1 VSVPHDAHAHF
12 QYSDAGHQA
21 ETAMSGMWL
30 FLAQEV
36 LFFGALIFVWSYCCY
51 QHPAGFRLATQ
62 HANLLIGSINTAVL
76 LTSSFTFT
84 AGLLAIEQGET
95 RRLIQAC
102 WSTAALGAT
111 FLILKGI
118 EWYKDYDDG
127 LIPGAHFSLTGPDS
141 GGAQIFYAF
150 YYVATVLHALHMII
164 GIGLVLWIAWRARR
178 GDFSREWST
187 PVEVVGLYWSFVD
200 VVWLTLY
207 PLIYLVAR

>member
-1 VSVPHDAHAHF
+1 MPPEAHMHF
-12 QYSDAGHQA
+12 QYSSAEHQA
-21 ETAMSGMWL
+21 ESAMSGMWL
-30 FLAQEV
+30 FLAQEI
-36 LFFGALIFVWSYCCY
+36 LFFGALVFVWVYCCY

-84 AGLLAIEQGET
+84 AGLLAIERGEP

-102 WSTAALGAT
+102 FATIGLGVV
-111 FLILKGI
+111 FLLLKGV
-118 EWYKDYDDG
+118 EWFKDVGDG
-127 LIPGAHFSLTGPDS
+127 LVPGAHFSLTGPDS
-141 GGAQIFYAF
+141 GGAQIFYVF

-178 GDFSREWST
+178 GDFSRAWST

-207 PLIYLVAR
+207 PLIYLAAL

>member
-1 VSVPHDAHAHF
+1 VSHDAHTHF
-12 QYSDAGHQA
+12 QYSDAEHQA

-30 FLAQEV
+30 FLAQET
-36 LFFGALIFVWSYCCY
+36 LFFGVLVFAWVYCCY
-51 QHPAGFRLATQ
+51 QHPVGFRLATL

-84 AGLLAIEQGET
+84 AGLVLIEQGEV

-102 WSTAALGAT
+102 FATVALGT
-111 FLILKGI
+111 VFLFLKAF
-118 EWYKDYDDG
+118 EWYKDFSDG
-127 LIPGAHFSLTGPDS
+127 LIPGTRFSLTGPDS
-141 GGAQIFYAF
+141 GGAQIFYSI
-150 YYVATVLHALHMII
+150 YYVATAVHALHMII

-178 GDFSREWST
+178 GEFDRDWST

-200 VVWLTLY
+200 VVWLTLF

>member
-1 VSVPHDAHAHF
+1 MPHDAHTHF

-30 FLAQEV
+30 FLAQEI
-36 LFFGALIFVWSYCCY
+36 LFFGALVFVWVYCGY

-62 HANLLIGSINTAVL
+62 HANLLIGSINTALL

-84 AGLLAIEQGET
+84 AGLLLIEQGDV

-102 WSTAALGAT
+102 FATVGLGT
-111 FLILKGI
+111 GFLLLKGL
-118 EWYKDYDDG
+118 EWYKDVEDG
-127 LIPGAHFSLTGPDS
+127 LVPGAAFALAGPDR
-141 GGAQIFYAF
+141 GGAQIFYSI
-150 YYVATVLHALHMII
+150 YYVATVLHALHMVI

-178 GDFSREWST
+178 GDFTKAWST

-200 VVWLTLY
+200 LVWLTLY
-207 PLIYLVAR
+207 PLIYLAAR